1 MGEDIMYHNIILFSY
16 LFFELQQNFLLL
28 KVMAKVNRNV
38 ATSFLWYKQRQA
50 INVHEMQQNPYFS
63 IIFPDSISE
72 KQGQVTLD
80 VFSQC

>member
-50 INVHEMQQNPYFS
+50 INVHEMQQNKHMVIP
-63 IIFPDSISE
+63 ISQSSFRTQYQ
-72 KQGQVTLD
+72 KSKVK
-80 VFSQC
+80 